1 MLDMGFIHDVRRIVA
16 ALPKRRQTAFFSA
29 TMPRAVAR
37 LAGDILADPLRV
49 EVAPSATTVE
59 KVEQRVFFVE
69 TANKRAL
76 LAEVLK
82 DPALSRVIVFSRTK
96 HGANRIAQQ
105 LDKRGVDAAAIHGN
119 KCQGARQRALDGFKS
134 GRTRVLVATD
144 IAARGIDVDEVS
156 HVINFDLPN
165 EPESYVHRIGRTARA
180 GASGIA
186 LSFCDAGE
194 REYLRDIET
203 LTKQRLAVVAEHP
216 VHATGPSRG
225 VGAAPPPSGRRRRP
239 RGGRPRR
246 AA

>member
-1 MLDMGFIHDVRRIVA
+1 M
-16 ALPKRRQTAFFSA
+16 
-29 TMPRAVAR
+29 
-37 LAGDILADPLRV
+37 
-49 EVAPSATTVE
+49 
-59 KVEQRVFFVE
+59 FFVE

-82 DPALSRVIVFSRTK
+82 DPGLSRVIVFSRTK

-105 LDKRGVDAAAIHGN
+105 LEKRGGDAAAIHGN
-119 KCQGARQRALDGFKS
+119 KNQGARPRALDGVKA

-180 GASGIA
+180 GAAGVA
-186 LSFCDAGE
+186 FSFCDTEE
-194 REYLRDIET
+194 REYLRDIEK
-203 LTKQRLAVVAEHP
+203 LTRQPIAVVAEHP
-216 VHATGPSRG
+216 FHAAA
-225 VGAAPPPSGRRRRP
+225 VAAAPPGGARRVPPHARSRRRP
-239 RGGRPRR
+239 RNGRSRR